1 MAVGQQAV
9 LAGES
14 TPVPADFAHT
24 EIRLLVESRLI
35 YRFLLSRRR
44 HEVNKSFQGQ
54 VGSDWLLLNPSPRIW
69 GPFILRFTNALIIIR
84 LSNAMHGHKFTCV
97 CVSVCLCV
105 RHTFCQLA
113 YRSDTSTDFYS
124 W

>member
-1 MAVGQQAV
+1 MMAVGQQAV

-54 VGSDWLLLNPSPRIW
+54 VGSDWLLLII
-69 GPFILRFTNALIIIR
+69 FI
-84 LSNAMHGHKFTCV
+84 HHKNG
-97 CVSVCLCV
+97 
-105 RHTFCQLA
+105 R
-113 YRSDTSTDFYS
+113 
-124 W
+124 